1 MSDTPSIPQQ
11 QLLYMRDIIMRQT
24 DYDEET
30 TEQKLKEHNN
40 DVLKIIREYMGS
52 SNQRKETAKNSS
64 VNQQTYKEI
73 RKLMDNAAS
82 RYRIKKEI
90 DERRENIIASVRAQQ
105 EQARNNRE
113 SEKK

>member
-1 MSDTPSIPQQ
+1 MSATQNLPQQ
-11 QLLYMRDIIMRQT
+11 QLRYMRDIIMRQT

-52 SNQRKETAKNSS
+52 SNKPKELEKNSS

-82 RYRIKKEI
+82 RYRIKKELGGTRS
-90 DERRENIIASVRAQQ
+90 DTMYYYNCHR
-105 EQARNNRE
+105 
-113 SEKK
+113 

>member
-1 MSDTPSIPQQ
+1 MSDTQSIPQQ

-30 TEQKLKEHNN
+30 SEQKLKEHNN

-52 SNQRKETAKNSS
+52 SNQPKESVKNAS

-105 EQARNNRE
+105 EQSINNRE

>member
-1 MSDTPSIPQQ
+1 MSATQNLQQQ

-52 SNQRKETAKNSS
+52 SNQPKELAKNSS
-64 VNQQTYKEI
+64 VNQQTYREI

-105 EQARNNRE
+105 EQARNNIE
-113 SEKK
+113 PEKK